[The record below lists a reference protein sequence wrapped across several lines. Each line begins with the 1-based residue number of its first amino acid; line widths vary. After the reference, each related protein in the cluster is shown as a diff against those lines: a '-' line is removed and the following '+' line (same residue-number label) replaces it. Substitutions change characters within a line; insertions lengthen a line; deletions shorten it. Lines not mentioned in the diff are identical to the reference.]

1 VEDYAPGMRFRVLG
15 PLEVEADDGPVLLGG
30 PKERLL
36 LALLLTRPNQ
46 VAAVEALIRGLWGE
60 QPPPTAAKTLQS
72 HIKRLRR
79 VLEPGRARG
88 AAGQVLV
95 TREPGYLLRVAP
107 GALDAAR
114 FEELTAQAHRALDS
128 GAADTAASLLRQAL
142 GLWRGQ
148 AFEEFLDSDLT
159 VAEADRLAELR
170 LAALEDRIEADLRLG
185 RHRALAAELEGLV
198 REQPLRER
206 LWAQLLLALYR
217 GGRQADALLAY
228 QRARSVLVE
237 ELGIDPGAEL
247 RQLQAAILAQDP
259 GLDLPP
265 AAAVAAAREL
275 PEALQPV
282 GPAFVGRAGELAW
295 LRAAWTRAS
304 SGRGGAAFLVGGQGM
319 GKTRLAAELAREV
332 HDRGGWVLYGRCE
345 PAPSEP
351 LRPFAQALAGWGAAG
366 GDLSSA
372 QRSPAAVGED
382 LASRP
387 DAAVLLVLDDLH
399 LATPPMVE
407 ALAAV
412 AAVAAVAASRRLLVL
427 GAYRE
432 EAAPPPLAAL
442 VGRLDPSGAARRRLG
457 PFGHDEVAQVLG
469 LYGSEQAAR
478 AAAGA
483 VLDDTGGVPL
493 LVHQAA
499 SHWAQAQAAHQV
511 EHRAG
516 QIASSRSDLRVE
528 SVRFA
533 DDVADLQGLRE
544 HTQQVARLAAGQE
557 LPEQEPDERPAAA
570 VCPYKGLARFEPDDA
585 AFFFGR
591 ERLVAELVTHL
602 VGAGLVGVVGPSG
615 SGKSS
620 LVRAGLVPALAD
632 GVLPGSDRW
641 RQLLLRPGEHPMA
654 ELTDAAGRRDTAG
667 DRHGS
672 PTTDASGKARQAPTP
687 EPAAGEWVWRA
698 LAGAERLLLVVD
710 QFEEVFTTCRD
721 EGERTA
727 FFAALTE
734 AAWADRSV
742 TVVVAVRADFYG
754 HCAAVPGLAGLL
766 AANHVLVG
774 PMRQDELRRAI
785 ELPAHRA
792 GLRLE
797 PGLSAAMVE
806 EVADQPGG
814 LPLLS
819 CALLESWQHRHGR
832 TMTLAAYQQ
841 AGGVRGAVARLAER
855 AWQQLDPDE
864 QAVAR
869 RILLRLAG
877 PGEGEAVTRRRV
889 PLDELTATREEHV
902 GVVVEALTDQR
913 LLTTS
918 QDTVEVAH
926 EALLREW
933 PRLRGWLE
941 EDVHGRA
948 LHRHLITTSRDWDQG
963 GRDPGELY
971 RGARLTGA
979 LDWAHDHDA
988 DLNALEREFLDASRA
1003 AAEQEVADA
1012 RHRAEQEARRAQREA
1027 RISRRLRAALAG
1039 LAVVLVFALVA
1050 GGFALDLRGRAER
1063 QALVADSRRLDAQVL
1078 LQSDFDRSLLLAVE
1092 AVRLDNSVDT
1102 RSALLTSLLRN
1113 PKAAVEGFRAGDNQ
1127 LLNPVISRDGRM
1139 LAAVDNRGQIYV
1151 WDTLTGHRLA
1161 GPLGDPAFPIHMAA
1175 FSQDGHLLAMRGT
1188 SGIEGLQLWDVARRT
1203 VVRQLPLPTEHDAI
1217 ADATLSP
1224 DGRVLATGTYAGDV
1238 IFWNPASGARL
1249 GPALHPPY
1257 PRPGSGMSL
1266 ALAPGGATLVTSAQH
1281 DKTIVWNVARR
1292 RPVRM
1297 ISVGAAAL
1305 ALSPDGST
1313 VALGQ
1318 ENGSIV
1324 LADTATGRRRRV
1336 VTGRGPGGPPG
1347 VPQLAFSPDG
1357 TRVAS
1362 MSDDRTVVVWN
1373 VATGHRQQT
1382 LQGPSPVTG
1391 VAFSR
1396 NGDMLYTSSEHDG
1409 VIAWDL
1415 TGTRGIVRKLPRAVG
1430 DIAGIVFSP
1439 RDPNRLALAQSEGPV
1454 TLWDV
1459 TRRTQIGKP
1468 LAVTGG
1474 FANPVAFSPDGKV
1487 LAAANK
1493 TDGAVMLF
1501 DVATQARVGQ
1511 PLPSLDPIHSPVIT
1525 AIAFSRDGG
1534 LLATGDENGLIVLWD
1549 LAKHAPIGRPW
1560 RPGHGALVTTVAFSA
1575 DGRTLA
1581 SGMDDDTVVLTRVPD
1596 GAVLH
1601 ELTAIG
1607 LSALAFFPDGKT
1619 LATGDADGR
1628 VRLWDPRTGTPR
1640 GPGWVAASGEGAAS
1654 MSFSPDGSVLAI
1666 LGRDGITL
1674 WDIGS
1679 GKRIGGPL
1687 TGPPS
1692 PAVAAFDSTGHTLA
1706 TAFQHGTV
1714 LLWDVDPASWQAR
1727 ACAVAGRRLT
1737 QQEWREFLPGRPYR
1751 PACGA
1756 R

>member
-1 VEDYAPGMRFRVLG
+1 VAARWQDRFVRLFALFGGWVEDYAPDMRFRVLG

-46 VAAVEALIRGLWGE
+46 VASVEALIRGLWGE

-72 HIKRLRR
+72 HIKRLRHA
-79 VLEPGRARG
+79 LEPDRTRG

-114 FEELTAQAHRALDS
+114 FEELTTQAHRALDS

-148 AFEEFLDSDLT
+148 AFEEFLDRDLT

-170 LAALEDRIEADLRLG
+170 LAALEDRLETDLRLG
-185 RHRALAAELEGLV
+185 RHRALVAELEGLV
-198 REQPLRER
+198 REHPLRER

-217 GGRQADALLAY
+217 AGRQADALLAY

-237 ELGIDPGAEL
+237 ELGIDPGPEL
-247 RQLQAAILAQDP
+247 RRLQAAILAQDP

-265 AAAVAAAREL
+265 AAKAAAAREL
-275 PEALQPV
+275 PEALQTV
-282 GPAFVGRAGELAW
+282 GPVFVGRVAELAW
-295 LRAAWTRAS
+295 LRAAWARAS

-319 GKTRLAAELAREV
+319 GKSRLAAEFAREV

-345 PAPSEP
+345 PAAPDP
-351 LRPFAQALAGWGAAG
+351 LQPFVQALAGWGAAG
-366 GDLSSA
+366 GDLPNTQS
-372 QRSPAAVGED
+372 SPAAFGED

-399 LATPPMVE
+399 LATPPMVA

-412 AAVAAVAASRRLLVL
+412 AAAAASRRLLVL
-427 GAYRE
+427 GAYRD
-432 EAAPPPLAAL
+432 EAASPPLAAL
-442 VGRLDPSGAARRRLG
+442 LKRLDPDGATRRRLG
-457 PFGHDEVAQVLG
+457 PFGQNEVAQILG
-469 LYGSEQAAR
+469 LYEGEQAAR
-478 AAAGA
+478 AAAVA

-499 SHWAQAQAAHQV
+499 GDWAQAQAAQHV

-516 QIASSRSDLRVE
+516 QLASSRSDLRVE
-528 SVRFA
+528 SARFA

-544 HTQQVARLAAGQE
+544 HTQQIARLAAGQE
-557 LPEQEPDERPAAA
+557 LPEQEPDEQPAAA

-620 LVRAGLVPALAD
+620 LVRAGLLPALRD
-632 GVLPGSDRW
+632 GVLPGSDHW

-654 ELTDAAGRRDTAG
+654 ELADAAGRRVAAG
-667 DRHGS
+667 DG
-672 PTTDASGKARQAPTP
+672 
-687 EPAAGEWVWRA
+687 AGEWVWRA
-698 LAGAERLLLVVD
+698 LSGAERLLLVVD

-727 FFAALTE
+727 FLGALTE
-734 AAWADRSV
+734 AAWADRYV

-797 PGLSAAMVE
+797 PGLSAAMIG

-832 TMTLAAYQQ
+832 TMTLAAYHQ

-855 AWQQLDPDE
+855 AWQQLDADE
-864 QAVAR
+864 QAVAL

-877 PGEGEAVTRRRV
+877 PGEGEAVVRRRV

-902 GVVVEALTDQR
+902 GVVVEALTEQR

-979 LDWAHDHDA
+979 LEWAHDHHA
-988 DLNALEREFLDASRA
+988 DLNALEREYLDASRT

-1012 RHRAEQEARRAQREA
+1012 RHRAEQEARRARREA

-1039 LAVVLVFALVA
+1039 LAVVLLLALVA

-1063 QALVADSRRLDAQVL
+1063 QALVADSRRLSAQAL
-1078 LQSDFDRSLLLAVE
+1078 LQSDLDRSLLLAVE
-1092 AVRLDNSVDT
+1092 AVRLDDSVDT

-1113 PKAAVEGFRAGDNQ
+1113 PKAVERFRAGDNQ

-1151 WDTLTGHRLA
+1151 WDTRTGHRLA

-1175 FSQDGHLLAMRGT
+1175 FSPDGHLLAMRGA
-1188 SGIEGLQLWDVARRT
+1188 SGIEELQLWDVASRT
-1203 VVRQLPLPTEHDAI
+1203 VVRQLPLPTEDDAI
-1217 ADATLSP
+1217 ADATFSP
-1224 DGRVLATGTYAGDV
+1224 DGRVLATGTVAGDV

-1249 GPALHPPY
+1249 GPALHPHY

-1266 ALAPGGATLVTSAQH
+1266 ALAPRSSAACRH
-1281 DKTIVWNVARR
+1281 MT
-1292 RPVRM
+1292 
-1297 ISVGAAAL
+1297 
-1305 ALSPDGST
+1305 
-1313 VALGQ
+1313 
-1318 ENGSIV
+1318 
-1324 LADTATGRRRRV
+1324 
-1336 VTGRGPGGPPG
+1336 
-1347 VPQLAFSPDG
+1347 
-1357 TRVAS
+1357 
-1362 MSDDRTVVVWN
+1362 
-1373 VATGHRQQT
+1373 
-1382 LQGPSPVTG
+1382 
-1391 VAFSR
+1391 
-1396 NGDMLYTSSEHDG
+1396 
-1409 VIAWDL
+1409 
-1415 TGTRGIVRKLPRAVG
+1415 
-1430 DIAGIVFSP
+1430 
-1439 RDPNRLALAQSEGPV
+1439 
-1454 TLWDV
+1454 
-1459 TRRTQIGKP
+1459 
-1468 LAVTGG
+1468 
-1474 FANPVAFSPDGKV
+1474 FA
-1487 LAAANK
+1487 
-1493 TDGAVMLF
+1493 
-1501 DVATQARVGQ
+1501 
-1511 PLPSLDPIHSPVIT
+1511 
-1525 AIAFSRDGG
+1525 
-1534 LLATGDENGLIVLWD
+1534 
-1549 LAKHAPIGRPW
+1549 
-1560 RPGHGALVTTVAFSA
+1560 
-1575 DGRTLA
+1575 
-1581 SGMDDDTVVLTRVPD
+1581 
-1596 GAVLH
+1596 
-1601 ELTAIG
+1601 
-1607 LSALAFFPDGKT
+1607 
-1619 LATGDADGR
+1619 
-1628 VRLWDPRTGTPR
+1628 
-1640 GPGWVAASGEGAAS
+1640 
-1654 MSFSPDGSVLAI
+1654 
-1666 LGRDGITL
+1666 
-1674 WDIGS
+1674 
-1679 GKRIGGPL
+1679 
-1687 TGPPS
+1687 
-1692 PAVAAFDSTGHTLA
+1692 
-1706 TAFQHGTV
+1706 
-1714 LLWDVDPASWQAR
+1714 
-1727 ACAVAGRRLT
+1727 
-1737 QQEWREFLPGRPYR
+1737 
-1751 PACGA
+1751 
-1756 R
+1756 